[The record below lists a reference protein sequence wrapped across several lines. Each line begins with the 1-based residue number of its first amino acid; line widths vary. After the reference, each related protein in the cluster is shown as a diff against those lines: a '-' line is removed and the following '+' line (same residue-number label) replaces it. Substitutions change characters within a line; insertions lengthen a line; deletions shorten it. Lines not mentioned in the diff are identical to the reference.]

1 MHSGPRNETSS
12 DPYRLQRSLDDSSPS
27 RIYAPLPTWNNG
39 SASAST
45 LTYPRNAP
53 LSPKAS
59 GGTSQTTGMAQQQQQ
74 QHLNQGLGGQQ
85 LNHGGMQQQQQQQQ
99 GPGLGQQQQHGGL
112 AGNGL
117 QPNGAPAA
125 NGGGSQ
131 DAASSSQPEYSLAG
145 ILHYLQSEWRR
156 YEKDRNEWEIERAEM
171 RARIALLEGERRAVE
186 NLKTDLMRRVKMLEY
201 ALRQERS
208 KFLSSSGAQGTLKN
222 PIVAGLEKDSNTL
235 SSGRSTPIRLEESD
249 PNIAAQRP
257 NSTYAT
263 NTTGTSALGGVGGS
277 AATGSTL
284 GQQRGAKD
292 GRSREKSRDYLKQ
305 CLQEIAY
312 LTSATTLNP
321 LPDRPTGSLLHG
333 TGNQQGPPRPRKTL
347 ADESGP
353 EGMARHM
360 SGPGA
365 QNAAGDVEQ
374 RAPADEGHNGG
385 VAAAIEQRPASPRP
399 FVINEETA
407 SEQVQR
413 SEPPLLDFQPSGGPN
428 DWRTEERNS
437 SGAGQEDLIDASRQ
451 ELNETSEKVQ
461 KLLRGGASNGTFE
474 VGEGG
479 SRSGME
485 DDALLEEAHAAMEES
500 QSWKLKK
507 TLALHKGSVKAL
519 AFDSVSLSLFTASDD
534 HSVKM
539 VRVDSID
546 GVSTSS
552 GTSSAASVSRGSASR
567 AVAFTGHTSAVTA
580 LVTCPSK
587 KVLYS
592 GSLDATLRTWRIPDG
607 VEDHEQSS
615 TPGDDSK
622 LAGEQVDSQT
632 VPSEITQMTL
642 LPSPRGEDAILA
654 TASADGLVR
663 LYSLE
668 DESSKPALLFEFDYF
683 GVDSPP
689 ECEAA
694 REEFRAETGGL
705 PVPTSICS
713 IQCDL
718 KLCAVSYSNSFVKIF
733 EVASGKEMSPA
744 SNSNSEGAT
753 VSYGPLN
760 LQGSRGDDPSSQ
772 PNACVSHPT
781 LPLLFTGHE
790 DKFLKVSHL
799 HTRKCLASM
808 HGHKD
813 AVTSLDIDPAGL
825 KLLSAGHDGALR
837 IWEIVDVLKT
847 FTDDGETQQ
856 EGAGAAGK
864 KAAGA
869 VQSQANGVKSS
880 DEAAPDSS
888 STPAPAP
895 AGEDDADDE
904 DDEEDATLRLV
915 QEIVDHHKTVQGEGV
930 FVVRY
935 HRTRPYFAAGGADG
949 LVRIYG

>member
-1 MHSGPRNETSS
+1 M
-12 DPYRLQRSLDDSSPS
+12 
-27 RIYAPLPTWNNG
+27 YAPG
-39 SASAST
+39 
-45 LTYPRNAP
+45 
-53 LSPKAS
+53 
-59 GGTSQTTGMAQQQQQ
+59 
-74 QHLNQGLGGQQ
+74 
-85 LNHGGMQQQQQQQQ
+85 
-99 GPGLGQQQQHGGL
+99 
-112 AGNGL
+112 
-117 QPNGAPAA
+117 
-125 NGGGSQ
+125 
-131 DAASSSQPEYSLAG
+131 
-145 ILHYLQSEWRR
+145 
-156 YEKDRNEWEIERAEM
+156 
-171 RARIALLEGERRAVE
+171 
-186 NLKTDLMRRVKMLEY
+186 
-201 ALRQERS
+201 
-208 KFLSSSGAQGTLKN
+208 
-222 PIVAGLEKDSNTL
+222 
-235 SSGRSTPIRLEESD
+235 
-249 PNIAAQRP
+249 
-257 NSTYAT
+257 
-263 NTTGTSALGGVGGS
+263 TTGTSALGGVGGS
-277 AATGSTL
+277 GATGSAL

-347 ADESGP
+347 ADEGGP
-353 EGMARHM
+353 EGMPRHVP
-360 SGPGA
+360 SAGA
-365 QNAAGDVEQ
+365 QDNSSEIGPVTGAL
-374 RAPADEGHNGG
+374 RAPADEAHNGG
-385 VAAAIEQRPASPRP
+385 VVAAGEQRPASPRP
-399 FVINEETA
+399 FVINQEA
-407 SEQVQR
+407 APDQGQR
-413 SEPPLLDFQPSGGPN
+413 NEPPLLDFQPSGGAN
-428 DWRTEERNS
+428 DWRIQDRDS
-437 SGAGQEDLIDASRQ
+437 RGAGPEGLIAASRQ
-451 ELNETSEKVQ
+451 ELSETSEKVQ
-461 KLLRGGASNGTFE
+461 KLLRGGASSGSFE
-474 VGEGG
+474 AGEDG
-479 SRSGME
+479 SRSGVE

-539 VRVDSID
+539 VKLDSLD
-546 GVSTSS
+546 AVNTSS
-552 GTSSAASVSRGSASR
+552 GSSGVASVSRGSASR
-567 AVAFTGHTSAVTA
+567 AIAFTGHTSAVTA

-592 GSLDATLRTWRIPDG
+592 GSLDATLRTWKIPDG
-607 VEDHEQSS
+607 VEDHDQSS

-622 LAGEQVDSQT
+622 VAGEQVDSQS
-632 VPSEITQMTL
+632 VPSEITQLTL

-683 GVDSPP
+683 GVDSP

-733 EVASGKEMSPA
+733 EVASGKEVSTA
-744 SNSNSEGAT
+744 STSSSEGGAT
-753 VSYGPLN
+753 ASYGPLN
-760 LQGSRGDDPSSQ
+760 LQGPRGDDPSSQ
-772 PNACVSHPT
+772 PNACLSHPT

-799 HTRKCLASM
+799 HTGKCLASM

-847 FTDDGETQQ
+847 FTDDEETQQ
-856 EGAGAAGK
+856 EGASAGVGGK
-864 KAAGA
+864 KTSAAKSH
-869 VQSQANGVKSS
+869 VNGVKTGGEGSAS
-880 DEAAPDSS
+880 DPAAEGAEKSENDDEKEDEEE
-888 STPAPAP
+888 
-895 AGEDDADDE
+895 EDDDE
-904 DDEEDATLRLV
+904 EEDATLRLV

>member
-1 MHSGPRNETSS
+1 MPRHS
-12 DPYRLQRSLDDSSPS
+12 
-27 RIYAPLPTWNNG
+27 
-39 SASAST
+39 
-45 LTYPRNAP
+45 
-53 LSPKAS
+53 
-59 GGTSQTTGMAQQQQQ
+59 
-74 QHLNQGLGGQQ
+74 
-85 LNHGGMQQQQQQQQ
+85 
-99 GPGLGQQQQHGGL
+99 
-112 AGNGL
+112 AGF
-117 QPNGAPAA
+117 A
-125 NGGGSQ
+125 
-131 DAASSSQPEYSLAG
+131 
-145 ILHYLQSEWRR
+145 
-156 YEKDRNEWEIERAEM
+156 
-171 RARIALLEGERRAVE
+171 
-186 NLKTDLMRRVKMLEY
+186 
-201 ALRQERS
+201 
-208 KFLSSSGAQGTLKN
+208 
-222 PIVAGLEKDSNTL
+222 
-235 SSGRSTPIRLEESD
+235 
-249 PNIAAQRP
+249 
-257 NSTYAT
+257 AT
-263 NTTGTSALGGVGGS
+263 N
-277 AATGSTL
+277 
-284 GQQRGAKD
+284 
-292 GRSREKSRDYLKQ
+292 
-305 CLQEIAY
+305 
-312 LTSATTLNP
+312 NP
-321 LPDRPTGSLLHG
+321 SET
-333 TGNQQGPPRPRKTL
+333 
-347 ADESGP
+347 E
-353 EGMARHM
+353 

-365 QNAAGDVEQ
+365 Q
-374 RAPADEGHNGG
+374 RASADEAHNGV
-385 VAAAIEQRPASPRP
+385 VAAVMEQRPASPRP
-399 FVINEETA
+399 FVISEEA
-407 SEQVQR
+407 APEQGQR
-413 SEPPLLDFQPSGGPN
+413 SEPALLDFQPSGGAN
-428 DWRTEERNS
+428 DWRVQDRD
-437 SGAGQEDLIDASRQ
+437 SGEVGAAGLIDTSRQ
-451 ELNETSEKVQ
+451 ELSETSEKVQ
-461 KLLRGGASNGTFE
+461 KLLRGGGGSSGSFE

-479 SRSGME
+479 SRSGVE

-519 AFDSVSLSLFTASDD
+519 AFDTVNLSLFTASDD

-546 GVSTSS
+546 AMSN
-552 GTSSAASVSRGSASR
+552 SSATPGVASVSRGSATR

-592 GSLDATLRTWRIPDG
+592 GSLDATLRTWKIPDG

-615 TPGDDSK
+615 THGDDNK

-632 VPSEITQMTL
+632 VPSEITQLTL

-733 EVASGKEMSPA
+733 EVASGKEVSP
-744 SNSNSEGAT
+744 SSST
-753 VSYGPLN
+753 SSSSYGPLN
-760 LQGSRGDDPSSQ
+760 LQGPRGDDPSSQ
-772 PNACVSHPT
+772 PNVCLSHPT

-847 FTDDGETQQ
+847 FTDDEETQQ
-856 EGAGAAGK
+856 EGGSAGAGSGAAGK
-864 KAAGA
+864 KTSAGK
-869 VQSQANGVKSS
+869 SHANGVNTS
-880 DEAAPDSS
+880 DG
-888 STPAPAP
+888 PAPESA
-895 AGEDDADDE
+895 AGDAEKTGEHNAADDE
-904 DDEEDATLRLV
+904 DADEEEEEATLRLV